1 MLKSIQPI
9 QPQNL
14 TTVKVICG
22 FEVEVINVILNT
34 SAKLTVRLYDQ
45 NNMVV
50 NVQVMDLSGQDYK
63 NWGSNDDYIINYV
76 AQKLGFV
83 LN

>member
-14 TTVKVICG
+14 TTVKVVCG
-22 FEVEVINVILNT
+22 FEVEVMNVILNT
-34 SAKLTVRLYDQ
+34 SAKLSVRLYDT
-45 NNMVV
+45 NNKLV
-50 NVQVMDLSGQDYK
+50 NVQIMDLSGEDYK

-83 LN
+83 LD